1 MTTQELA
8 TAFAALCKA
17 GKFDEAG
24 KQYWSDEIV
33 SREPMEGD
41 MAMLKGRAA
50 VDAKGAWWYAN
61 HEIHSAKTEGPY
73 VHGDQFILRFTMDLT
88 PKGGARMQM
97 DEMGVYTVAG
107 GKITEERFFF
117 GG

>member
-24 KQYWSDEIV
+24 KQYWSDDIV

-61 HEIHSAKTEGPY
+61 H
-73 VHGDQFILRFTMDLT
+73 
-88 PKGGARMQM
+88 
-97 DEMGVYTVAG
+97 
-107 GKITEERFFF
+107 
-117 GG
+117 